1 MTLLGYLEISQR
13 VEVLNQRVDVIGK
26 FADSRTLEI
35 FLLLLYMKRE
45 SQDGNNLIV
54 DVHFR

>member
-35 FLLLLYMKRE
+35 FVLLLYMKRE
-45 SQDGNNLIV
+45 S
-54 DVHFR
+54 R